1 MSNTTLINASKIIVQ
16 MALKT
21 IVPTAL
27 QIVVQIIVQI
37 ALQIVLQIIVQIAL
51 VDLADYGGPSWILA
65 DLRGPEN

>member
-1 MSNTTLINASKIIVQ
+1 MGNPMSNTTLINASKIIVQ

-37 ALQIVLQIIVQIAL
+37 TL
-51 VDLADYGGPSWILA
+51 VDHGGLWRTLVDPVDPGGP
-65 DLRGPEN
+65 RGSEN